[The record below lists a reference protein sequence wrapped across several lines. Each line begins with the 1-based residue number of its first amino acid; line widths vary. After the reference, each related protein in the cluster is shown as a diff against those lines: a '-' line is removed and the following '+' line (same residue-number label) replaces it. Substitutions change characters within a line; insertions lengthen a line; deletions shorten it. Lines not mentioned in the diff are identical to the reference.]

1 MYVLKGNL
9 RLYMCAWPSACA
21 GALEGVRRR
30 AAGCNAYVLYA
41 SPRPQLSRQA
51 ELLRLERQSLA
62 RQAELVRFDPV
73 ARCMLRG
80 LSYKDEG
87 RESCMCIDLCER
99 H

>member
-21 GALEGVRRR
+21 GALEGARWR

-41 SPRPQLSRQA
+41 SPRLQLSKQA

-62 RQAELVRFDPV
+62 RQAELVRFDSV
-73 ARCMLRG
+73 VRCMLRVF
-80 LSYKDEG
+80 SRKMKAANFA
-87 RESCMCIDLCER
+87 CA
-99 H
+99 